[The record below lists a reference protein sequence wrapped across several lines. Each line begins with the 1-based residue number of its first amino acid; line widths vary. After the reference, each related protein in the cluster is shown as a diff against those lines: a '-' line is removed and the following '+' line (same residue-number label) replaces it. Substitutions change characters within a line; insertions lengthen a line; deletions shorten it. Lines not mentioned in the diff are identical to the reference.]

1 MCPKLIKFLEAFI
14 MKQFIKMMDELPF
27 IVKIIFALFIDI
39 IISAYRIVK
48 ALDENDTTALIIGI
62 VTCVIPVMGIIDLVL
77 LILNK
82 KYWAYSSK

>member
-1 MCPKLIKFLEAFI
+1 
-14 MKQFIKMMDELPF
+14 MKQFINMMDELPF
-27 IVKIIFALFIDI
+27 IVIIIFALFIDI

>member
-39 IISAYRIVK
+39 IICAYRIVK
-48 ALDENDTTALIIGI
+48 ALDENDTTALIVGI
-62 VTCVIPVMGIIDLVL
+62 VTCIIPVMGIIDLVL